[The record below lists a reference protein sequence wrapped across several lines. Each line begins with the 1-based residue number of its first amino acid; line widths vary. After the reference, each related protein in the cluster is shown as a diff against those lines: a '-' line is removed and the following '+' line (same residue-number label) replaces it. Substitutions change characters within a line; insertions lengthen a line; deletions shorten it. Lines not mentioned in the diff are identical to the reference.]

1 MKILYVETADSM
13 EQQESYV
20 TMEMSIQGMGA
31 VLLAQLKQHMNALL
45 LTLHSQYVS
54 SYAEMESL
62 KPQILKY
69 VTMIIMSAGM
79 AALRP
84 VQ

>member
-1 MKILYVETADSM
+1 MKILFVETVDSM
-13 EQQESYV
+13 EQQESSV

-45 LTLHSQYVS
+45 LTLPSQYVN
-54 SYAEMESL
+54 SYAEMENL

-69 VTMIIMSAGM
+69 VMMIIMSAGM
-79 AALRP
+79 GALRP

>member
-1 MKILYVETADSM
+1 MKILYVEMADSM
-13 EQQESYV
+13 EQQESSV

-54 SYAEMESL
+54 LFAEMESL

-69 VTMIIMSAGM
+69 VMMIIMSAGM
-79 AALRP
+79 AAPQP

>member
-1 MKILYVETADSM
+1 MKILYVEMADSM
-13 EQQESYV
+13 EQQESSV

-45 LTLHSQYVS
+45 LTLHSQYVN
-54 SYAEMESL
+54 SYAETENL

-69 VTMIIMSAGM
+69 VMMIIMSAGM
-79 AALRP
+79 AAP
-84 VQ
+84 QHVQ

>member
-1 MKILYVETADSM
+1 MKILYVETVDSM
-13 EQQESYV
+13 ELQESYV
-20 TMEMSIQGMGA
+20 TMEMSIQAMGA

-45 LTLHSQYVS
+45 LTSHSQYVS
-54 SYAEMESL
+54 SYAEMENL

-69 VTMIIMSAGM
+69 VMMITMSAGM

>member
-1 MKILYVETADSM
+1 MKILYVEMADSM
-13 EQQESYV
+13 EQQESSV
-20 TMEMSIQGMGA
+20 TMEISIQGMGA

-62 KPQILKY
+62 KPLTLKY
-69 VTMIIMSAGM
+69 VTMTIMSAGM
-79 AALRP
+79 AALQP